1 MSSNTTLQ
9 VLCHVIEA
17 IQEEIRIECSLI
29 ILQKI
34 FQYRF
39 SLGWIRLLYHC
50 LRSYSDIEPLV
61 AEAAAPT
68 PGLLNT
74 CTALLVS
81 PISNV
86 YCPTIE
92 AVLQKLGLHSGEM
105 GLSLIDNL
113 LRSNTGSADIG
124 KGISLV

>member
-1 MSSNTTLQ
+1 M
-9 VLCHVIEA
+9 
-17 IQEEIRIECSLI
+17 
-29 ILQKI
+29 
-34 FQYRF
+34 FYF
-39 SLGWIRLLYHC
+39 YSLGWIRLLYHC
-50 LRSYSDIEPLV
+50 LRSYSEIEPLV

-113 LRSNTGSADIG
+113 LRSNTGASDTGKLTLCILKVANHLVSMIG
-124 KGISLV
+124 FTDFLNQ